1 MKNVQISFDET
12 LLSKIDRIAASS
24 QLSRSAII
32 REALQDWLRKKN
44 ITAFEQEWIAKLK
57 EKPEDSKQLE
67 PWLTVGHWEGE

>member
-24 QLSRSAII
+24 QLSRSAIV

-44 ITAFEQEWIAKLK
+44 ITAFEQEWITKLK
-57 EKPEDSKQLE
+57 EKPENSKQLE
-67 PWLTVGHWEGE
+67 PWIMVEHWEDE